1 MIFHCEICNIILY
14 PQQITYTLYLTNP
27 KFFMIFHC
35 EICNII
41 LYPQKRKTIAKMIEQ
56 LRNFGATEEEINN
69 MVSAM
74 V

>member
-1 MIFHCEICNIILY
+1 MTTHHGMEDGIMMWREQGLAEGMA
-14 PQQITYTLYLTNP
+14 
-27 KFFMIFHC
+27 KGRA
-35 EICNII
+35 EGEEEG
-41 LYPQKRKTIAKMIEQ
+41 KRKVIAKMIEQ